1 MLMFNIKEW
10 NYIITKTSDLNT
22 AHVNVQWGFW
32 VVDKP
37 LNKYLNTSHVNVQYL
52 CDSLKGLTSINLNT
66 SHVNVQWK

>member
-10 NYIITKTSDLNT
+10 NYIITKTSD
-22 AHVNVQWGFW
+22 
-32 VVDKP
+32 
-37 LNKYLNTSHVNVQYL
+37 LNTSHVNVQYL